1 MVTPFGQKIPLLER
15 SLGGTSSNV
24 VLTSLER
31 NNVTLTNTHIFTF
44 EEDMFTKF
52 WQQVQLLERSTFPV
66 GTPPQIKM
74 TPLFD

>member
-44 EEDMFTKF
+44 EEDTFTKF
-52 WQQVQLLERSTFPV
+52 WQQVHLLERSTFPV

>member
-24 VLTSLER
+24 VLTSLAR
-31 NNVTLTNTHIFTF
+31 NNVTLKNTHIFTF
-44 EEDMFTKF
+44 EEDTFTKF

-66 GTPPQIKM
+66 GTPSQIKM
-74 TPLFD
+74 TSLFD